1 MMYKIQT
8 LNNISDVIHQSLT
21 AERYLIAKEE
31 PVPDGILVR
40 SASMHDMDLPD
51 SLLAIARAGAGTNNI
66 PIDECTKRGIV
77 VFNTP
82 GANANAVAELVIC
95 GLMLGSRN
103 VAGGIDWA
111 RTLDGQ
117 GAEVAKLVEKGKA
130 QFAGPEVRGKT
141 LGVIGLGAI
150 GALVANAAA
159 QGLGMNVIGYDPF
172 ISVESAWSLSRAIKR
187 SSSVDEIYQSAD
199 YITVHVPLTDA
210 TRGMF
215 GAASIAQMKDGVHL
229 LNFSRAELA
238 DAEALAA
245 ALESG
250 KVASY
255 VTDFPTQAVLKM
267 KNAIAIPP
275 LRARST
281 APIWPPASC
290 ATTWRTA
297 RSAIPS
303 TSPRSSWATARACAC
318 SSSMKTSPAWC
329 RPSPPPSAPARST
342 STTCSTRAAATW
354 PSPCLSWTANPTTCS
369 RPSSGP
375 CRALSACGCRQRA
388 DFPIFI
394 HQGGNAGRLSS
405 SDCQKTL
412 WGGSEGRSPP
422 NEIRIQRHVRWIR
435 KPCAARFPCTF
446 PRPRRRRPGRAAGAG
461 ETCPG
466 GKDRHRRAFS
476 PR

>member
-31 PVPDGILVR
+31 LVPDGILVR

-51 SLLAIARAGAGTNNI
+51 SLLAIGARGAGTNNI
-66 PIDECTKRGIV
+66 PIDECTRRGIV

-150 GALVANAAA
+150 GAIVANAAA

-187 SSSVDEIYQSAD
+187 SSSVDEIYRTAD

-210 TRGMF
+210 TRRH
-215 GAASIAQMKDGVHL
+215 ARRKRHRPDERRRAPAQLQPRRARRRRIAGR
-229 LNFSRAELA
+229 RA
-238 DAEALAA
+238 
-245 ALESG
+245 G
-250 KVASY
+250 KRQGCQLCDRLHPGRA
-255 VTDFPTQAVLKM
+255 PM
-267 KNAIAIPP
+267 KNAVAIPHLGAP
-275 LRARST
+275 TPESEVIRADMAARELRDYLEDGQIRNSVNFLEILLGHSEGVRAHHPRKRARH
-281 APIWPPASC
+281 
-290 ATTWRTA
+290 
-297 RSAIPS
+297 
-303 TSPRSSWATARACAC
+303 
-318 SSSMKTSPAWC
+318 
-329 RPSPPPSAPARST
+329 
-342 STTCSTRAAATW
+342 
-354 PSPCLSWTANPTTCS
+354 
-369 RPSSGP
+369 G
-375 CRALSACGCRQRA
+375 
-388 DFPIFI
+388 
-394 HQGGNAGRLSS
+394 
-405 SDCQKTL
+405 
-412 WGGSEGRSPP
+412 
-422 NEIRIQRHVRWIR
+422 VRYLR
-435 KPCAARFPCTF
+435 
-446 PRPRRRRPGRAAGAG
+446 
-461 ETCPG
+461 
-466 GKDRHRRAFS
+466 RHRRAQDQHQQHAQQKP
-476 PR
+476 PRHGRDRAGTGPRARRHASDPA